1 MKNILIIGSLNM
13 DTTIYC
19 DDFPLNGETIYGNS
33 IYVQAGGKGLNQA
46 VALSKTKQVNVS
58 FLGSIANDNNG
69 TEIRRIL
76 SNYNIDSKLKISSY
90 PTGNATIIVNKNG
103 ENKIIIIG
111 GANSDLK
118 ICDIS
123 LDLIKNA
130 DYILLQNEIPQDVN
144 DYIVEIAYKLNKII
158 VYNPAPYRDI
168 SNNTLSK
175 ITYFIPNEGELLNY
189 SKKDNVDDG
198 LNALLEN
205 GIKNIIVTL
214 GSNGSRFKNLTSDFI
229 VEAFKTKVED
239 TVAAGDTFVGYFISF
254 LANDYSVKQAM
265 TYASKASSI
274 TVSRRG
280 SLVSIPVIEEINI

>member
-1 MKNILIIGSLNM
+1 M